1 MNFFTRRAT
10 WWQPE
15 AVQTAVESWFSHGN
29 GDALLFD
36 EVILPAS
43 DERYDTFDFPQP
55 GRLSDLYRLGSRI
68 SIYLSRADSVL
79 VLGAAINLGA
89 KRLVRTDRITAS
101 TPHSSRR
108 RSTAW
113 STAPAS
119 GTTLSISPAH
129 TSITGARRGCAPT
142 LPRS

>member
-68 SIYLSRADSVL
+68 SIYFSRADSVL

-89 KRLVRTDRITAS
+89 KRLGQDGPHDRFYTA
-101 TPHSSRR
+101 HISRR
-108 RSTAW
+108 RSTA
-113 STAPAS
+113 
-119 GTTLSISPAH
+119 
-129 TSITGARRGCAPT
+129 
-142 LPRS
+142 